1 MRKTIFYSVLVAMA
15 LVMTLSGCRKSGL
28 QNIRG
33 EVKNI
38 SFHNDTLKAMTI
50 FINEDKDT
58 MVFSL
63 AEARL
68 QRGVMMFRDS
78 VIVDYVEGRDDTMR
92 ALVVTVLPREIKL
105 VEDAITDTIATA
117 TIEHHKDTANVK
129 KAK

>member
-1 MRKTIFYSVLVAMA
+1 MA

-117 TIEHHKDTANVK
+117 TIEHHNDTANVK